1 MKQEARSERS
11 RTHIL
16 AAALRLFSS
25 QGYRGT
31 NMREIAQAAG
41 VSTGNVYHQFDDKE
55 AIFRT
60 LLDEY
65 SAQVT
70 SPEYPITRALNEGAF
85 PDDLPRLARATKEA
99 IEQTKP
105 YALLAYVDAIEFEG
119 KHLQAFFSH
128 FRSRAEH
135 VLAKGPMSS
144 TTALRDGVSPEM
156 AVQFATRSLFKFFEV
171 ELLFGATHHYGA
183 PPEEALAHLTDIL
196 QYGLLKTA
204 PAARKA

>member
-41 VSTGNVYHQFDDKE
+41 VSTGNVYHQFEDKE

-65 SAQVT
+65 SAQVA
-70 SPEYPITRALNEGAF
+70 SPDYPITRALNEGAF
-85 PDDLPRLARATKEA
+85 PNDLRRLARATREA
-99 IEQTKP
+99 IEQTRP

-128 FRSRAEH
+128 FRNRAEH
-135 VLAKGPMSS
+135 LLATGGPANGVL
-144 TTALRDGVSPEM
+144 REGVSPEM
-156 AVQFATRSLFKFFEV
+156 AVQFATRSIFKFFEV
-171 ELLFGATHHYGA
+171 ELLFGASHHYGVDPDA
-183 PPEEALAHLTDIL
+183 AIDHLTDIL
-196 QYGLLKTA
+196 QFGLLKT
-204 PAARKA
+204 PPPPRKA